1 MLFSFYF
8 SMTSLSEVKFFNP
21 QYFIPV
27 DHRFH
32 KCRFPEMYLNLYLVK
47 IDRHANTITC
57 MQIIINNNQQDYKRV
72 KPTRLRTVKVSGLHT
87 AHCVQ

>member
-1 MLFSFYF
+1 
-8 SMTSLSEVKFFNP
+8 
-21 QYFIPV
+21 
-27 DHRFH
+27 
-32 KCRFPEMYLNLYLVK
+32 LNLYLVK